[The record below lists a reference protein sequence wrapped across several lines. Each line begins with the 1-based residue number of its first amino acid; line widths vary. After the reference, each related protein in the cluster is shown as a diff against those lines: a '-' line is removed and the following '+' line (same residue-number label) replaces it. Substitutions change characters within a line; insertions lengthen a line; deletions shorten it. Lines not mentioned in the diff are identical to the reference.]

1 LVGLSAGVLIAL
13 GATSMMRNQVY
24 GISTLDPIT
33 YIAVS
38 IILGLT
44 GLLAC
49 LIPAKRV
56 VKVNPIQALR
66 VE

>member
-1 LVGLSAGVLIAL
+1 MIAP
-13 GATSMMRNQVY
+13 GATTLMRNQVY

-38 IILGLT
+38 IMLGLT
-44 GLLAC
+44 GLSVC

-56 VKVNPIQALR
+56 VKVDPIQALR

>member
-1 LVGLSAGVLIAL
+1 
-13 GATSMMRNQVY
+13 MMRNQVY

-38 IILGLT
+38 IMLGLT
-44 GLLAC
+44 GLSVC

-56 VKVNPIQALR
+56 VKVDPIQALR